1 MNVYLFQP
9 QNAIDSGDQKNYW
22 LPYSAACLWSYARQY
37 KDIRNHFELKNIFFK
52 RELHDTVLK
61 KMEKPSLVG
70 FSCYIWNEN
79 YCLNLAKKI
88 KNKWPDCVVLFG
100 GEQVSKKHYEKY
112 DFVDA
117 IVLNEGEQAFVDILH
132 RLMNQDKI
140 PFVSCFPRL
149 KNLDIPSPY
158 LDGTMDIVT
167 KNNPTTVWATTVES
181 NRGCPYSC
189 TFCDWGGA
197 IQSKVK
203 KFSLEKI
210 QAELE
215 WVKNNRV
222 AYLFFADANFGIFKE
237 RDIAIAEMI
246 RKAADESVIEAVNL
260 QYAKNNTESVF
271 EIGKILGPFNRGI
284 TVSVQSMNPDTLK
297 AIKRTNLE
305 VNDIAKVMKL
315 SEKYNVNTYTEMI
328 LGLPLE
334 TVESWKNG
342 ITELLELGQH
352 QSIDFNL
359 AEVLENS
366 ELNESIYK
374 EKYKIKTKKLDQ
386 YYTLKQDEY
395 PEPGCVISETSTMN
409 SDDLAEAYMYAWI
422 IVHCHINGYTQLY
435 AKYARFL
442 WGISYR
448 KFYDEFLKELYE
460 NKKIK
465 KHYKTL
471 KQKFKK
477 YLITGK
483 LDESNEKGDSLH
495 FSSHKFCYNERNYIF
510 DIGKKVLENFEL
522 DTNDIEILQKNY
534 IYDLDNSSQYPKII
548 ECSLDTANWKFRPTK
563 YIITNDIIDYKN
575 NPNLPKGVAA
585 NYERLNF
592 WFMRRKNLLK
602 NKLSIV

>member
-9 QNAIDSGDQKNYW
+9 QTAIDSGDQKNYW

-37 KDIRNHFELKNIFFK
+37 EDIRNHFELKNIFFK

-61 KMEKPSLVG
+61 KIEKPSLVG

-158 LDGTMDIVT
+158 LDDTMDIVT
-167 KNNPTTVWATTVES
+167 KNNPATVWATTVES

-246 RKAADESVIEAVNL
+246 RKAADDSVIEAVNL

-284 TVSVQSMNPDTLK
+284 TVSVQSMNPNTLK

-352 QSIDFNL
+352 QCIDFNL

-366 ELNESIYK
+366 ELNESTYK

-395 PEPGCVISETSTMN
+395 PESSCVISETSTMN
-409 SDDLAEAYMYAWI
+409 SSDLVEAYMYAWI

-435 AKYARFL
+435 SKYARFF

-448 KFYDEFLKELYE
+448 KFYDEFLKELYKNE
-460 NKKIK
+460 KIK
-465 KHYKTL
+465 NHYETL

-483 LDESNEKGDSLH
+483 LDESTEKGDSLH

-522 DTNDIEILQKNY
+522 DTSDIEILQKNY
-534 IYDLDNSSQYPKII
+534 IYDLNNSAQYPKII
-548 ECSLDTANWKFRPTK
+548 ECSLDIANWKFQPTK
-563 YIITNDIIDYKN
+563 YTITNDIVGYKN
-575 NPNLPKGVAA
+575 NPNLPKGIAA

-602 NKLSIV
+602 NKLSTV